1 MRLDVFSIRC
11 MYGIITALDG
21 VSLSVSGGELVG
33 VLGPNGSGKT
43 TLLRARAGALRPISG
58 KVTLDGRDIHRMSA
72 RAVARR
78 LAVVPQNGYTPFSFS
93 VKDIVLMGRWAHLG
107 RFAGETRRDIEA
119 AARAMEAT
127 QVAHLAMRPI
137 TELSY
142 GERQRV
148 MVARALAQEPR
159 ILLLDEPTSH
169 LDPRHQVEIMD
180 LVWSLSRQDGLG
192 VVAVLHDVNL
202 AAQYCD
208 RIVMLKGGRLAAS
221 GTPGEVITAQV
232 IEEVYGVR
240 SCVGPHP
247 VSGRP
252 QVALVSGLAL
262 SMGPGMLPTS
272 GRCCG

>member
-1 MRLDVFSIRC
+1 MRLDVFAIRC
-11 MYGIITALDG
+11 VYGIITALDG
-21 VSLSVSGGELVG
+21 VSLSVSGGEFLG

-43 TLLRARAGALRPISG
+43 TLLRAMAGAVRPVSG
-58 KVTLDGRDIHRMSA
+58 VVTLDGTDIRRMSA

-78 LAVVPQNGYTPFSFS
+78 LAVVPQNGQLPFSFT
-93 VKDIVLMGRWAHLG
+93 VRDMVLMGRWPHLR
-107 RFAGETRRDIEA
+107 RFSGETWRDLEV

-127 QVAHLAMRPI
+127 RVAHLAARPI

-148 MVARALAQEPR
+148 MVARALAQEPQ

-180 LVWSLSRQDGLG
+180 LVWSLSRREGLG
-192 VVAVLHDVNL
+192 VAAVLHDVNL

-208 RIVMLKGGRLAAS
+208 RIVMLKDGRLAAS
-221 GTPGEVITAQV
+221 GTPGEVVTPEA

-240 SCVGPHP
+240 SCVAPHP
-247 VSGRP
+247 VTGRP
-252 QVALVSGLAL
+252 QVALLSGVA
-262 SMGPGMLPTS
+262 P
-272 GRCCG
+272 REWR

>member
-11 MYGIITALDG
+11 VYGIITALDG
-21 VSLSVSGGELVG
+21 ISLSVSGGELVG

-43 TLLRARAGALRPISG
+43 TLIRAMAGALRPVSG
-58 KVTLDGRDIHRMSA
+58 KVALDGQDIRTMSA

-78 LAVVPQNGYTPFSFS
+78 LAVVPQGGYTPFSFS
-93 VKDIVLMGRWAHLG
+93 VRDIVLMGRWAHLG
-107 RFAGETRRDIEA
+107 RFSGVTERDVEA
-119 AARAMEAT
+119 AVRAMEAT
-127 QVAHLAMRPI
+127 RVAHLAARPI

-148 MVARALAQEPR
+148 MVARALAQEPQ

-180 LVWSLSRQDGLG
+180 LVWSLSRREGLG
-192 VVAVLHDVNL
+192 VAAVLHDVNL

-221 GTPGEVITAQV
+221 GTPGEVVTARA
-232 IEEVYGVR
+232 IGEVYGVR
-240 SCVGPHP
+240 SYVTPHP
-247 VSGRP
+247 VNGRP
-252 QVALVSGLAL
+252 QVVLVSGLA
-262 SMGPGMLPTS
+262 PVEA
-272 GRCCG
+272 R